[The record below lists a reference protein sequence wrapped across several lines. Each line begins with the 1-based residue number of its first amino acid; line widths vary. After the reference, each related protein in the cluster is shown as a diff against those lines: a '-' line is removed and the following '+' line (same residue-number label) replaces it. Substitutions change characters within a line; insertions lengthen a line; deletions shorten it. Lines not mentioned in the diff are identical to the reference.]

1 MRTKIFVVLAY
12 VSVGLFMALVLRNV
26 KLPDDQVGMDPSFG
40 SFNAFLQQLAGKR
53 VTTDFQVDYGSAV
66 ALLHRQDP
74 YGISREIF
82 AQFGLPSWDIATANP
97 HPPTTVVAVLPFALL
112 GYQNA
117 LTAWSLLMVFVMIWT
132 IRLMGVRLAYAAPL
146 GVAVCVTFPGAFGI
160 GNVVPVIGLGIAL
173 AYRYRDNPLLAAVGL
188 TVAAAPKASGLI
200 LLLPFV
206 LSMRWKTVAWT
217 AGFLAVL
224 ALIPFAFYPGSWSS
238 YVTGGIE
245 AIALNSAREANASLL
260 NLATKLGI
268 PQSVAVV
275 FLVLIAAAIAVLIK
289 DTFWPTV
296 WLIVA
301 LLPIAWMYSLLTL
314 IPLFCAAVRK
324 PNPRGVGSV
333 VLATALTVG
342 SPPLGLWPTRVLPL
356 IVLLAAVALT
366 QVRET
371 AFWPDRNGLRDIVR
385 RRRRSPTFTPD
396 VAGEPAGQAAVRS
409 PGVTAGSDG

>member
-1 MRTKIFVVLAY
+1 MGNRSLRTKIIVVLAY
-12 VSVGLFMALVLRNV
+12 VSFGLFMALVLRNV
-26 KLPDDQVGMDPSFG
+26 QLPDEQVGIDASFG

-74 YGISREIF
+74 YGVSREIF

-112 GYQNA
+112 NYQNA
-117 LTAWSLLMVFVMIWT
+117 LSAWSLLMVFATIWT
-132 IRLMGVRLAYAAPL
+132 IALMGVRLAYAAPL
-146 GVAVCVTFPGAFGI
+146 GVAVCIMFPGAFGI

-206 LSMRWKTVAWT
+206 LTMRWRAVAWT
-217 AGFLAVL
+217 AGFMTVL
-224 ALIPFAFYPGSWSS
+224 ALIPFAFHPGTWSS
-238 YVTGGIE
+238 YLSGGIE
-245 AIALNSAREANASLL
+245 AIALNSAREDNASIL
-260 NLATKLGI
+260 NLALKLGI
-268 PQSVAVV
+268 PQPVAVV
-275 FLVLIAAAIAVLIK
+275 VLVLVAVGIALLIK

-314 IPLFCAAVRK
+314 IPLFCAAVRR
-324 PNPRGVGSV
+324 PNPWGVGSV
-333 VLATALTVG
+333 VLATALTVA

-371 AFWPDRNGLRDIVR
+371 AFWPDRRSIRDFAGR
-385 RRRRSPTFTPD
+385 WRPSPASTPD
-396 VAGEPAGQAAVRS
+396 VVAEPGGRAVSR
-409 PGVTAGSDG
+409 G